1 MFLLSLY
8 WLLSPVLWILLP
20 VFSIFNPK
28 LRHHFFHESTS
39 WKEAEKKIGDRG
51 EGNPS
56 TSLRTRKQAVLFH
69 AASAGEFEQIKPILN
84 KMDRE
89 SYFILLTF
97 FSPTIYLKEKD
108 PSLADSVCYHPFDF
122 PWSAWFFFRK
132 MEIQYYIITRN
143 DIWPTHLYFAKKMG
157 IYTALINANIYR
169 DSHYKSGVLQGI
181 IKQILVNFDLICTGS
196 ERLKNNL
203 IQLVSSEKV
212 KVTGDSRMDRVLERK
227 AENSDSLL
235 PESFRESH
243 TIILGSVIP
252 SDYPSI
258 FGGFEKYYSNG
269 KKSLEEKDQ
278 RIIIV
283 PHEVDS
289 NTLGEIENQLNRTG
303 LEAVYYSKREDLENC
318 RVVIVDVVGILAEL
332 YAFSDIAYVGAGF
345 GAGVHSVLEP
355 AVYSNLIGF
364 GPNYQIVDMAV
375 TLTEMGLSQVI
386 NNSGDFT
393 RFLTLLE
400 KKEEL
405 SNIQGMMEEFINNQN
420 PAAELIIENIFSND

>member
-20 VFSIFNPK
+20 VFAIFNPK
-28 LRHHFFHESTS
+28 IRHHWLHERSS
-39 WKEAEKKIGDRG
+39 WKEALIRRQEIGDR
-51 EGNPS
+51 
-56 TSLRTRKQAVLFH
+56 RKAVLFH

-108 PSLADSVCYHPFDF
+108 TSLADAVCYHPFDF

-157 IYTALINANIYR
+157 ISTALINANIYR
-169 DSHYKSGVLQGI
+169 DSHYKSRVLQGI

-203 IQLVSSEKV
+203 LQLVPSEKV
-212 KVTGDSRMDRVLERK
+212 KVTGDSRLDQVLARK
-227 AENSDSLL
+227 TNSTSNQLPNTFRKSKTLL
-235 PESFRESH
+235 
-243 TIILGSVIP
+243 LGSIIP
-252 SDYPSI
+252 SDFPVI
-258 FGGFEKYYSNG
+258 FSGIKQYYSQG
-269 KKSLEEKDQ
+269 QQSLAEKNQ
-278 RIIIV
+278 RMIIV
-283 PHEVDS
+283 PHEVGS
-289 NTLGEIENQLNRTG
+289 AALEEIENQLNRIG
-303 LEAVYYSKREDLENC
+303 IKAVHYSKCEDLEEY
-318 RVVIVDVVGILAEL
+318 RVVIVDMVGILAEL
-332 YAFSDIAYVGAGF
+332 YAYSDIAYVGAGF

-355 AVYSNLIGF
+355 AVYSNHIGF

-386 NNSGDFT
+386 NNGDDFNG
-393 RFLTLLE
+393 FLTLLE